1 MISAPAPAVA
11 AAAASQEQLTM
22 HRDRNRAPTDVV
34 QGEEALGTSEERLRL
49 ALAAARMGIWSWDF
63 STNGIQW
70 SDQIDVLLGL
80 APGSLDRSFS
90 GYVEHI
96 HPEDRDA
103 VRRVLREAREGPTR
117 DLVLEYRVL
126 WPDGSER
133 WVEGRGRVYVDQT
146 GRPANVTGTLVD
158 ITDRKRVERE
168 REVANQA
175 LACLAR
181 RVTSDGGD
189 LETVLQEITRTAADT
204 LNVERC
210 SIWVFD
216 AERTRIQCLD
226 IYERTPGRHAKGA
239 ELAAMS
245 YPAYFAA
252 LRRAR
257 TLAVRDARADPCTSE
272 LRDDYLDV
280 LGVSSLLDAPVHS
293 GRRLMGVVC
302 HEHVGQP
309 RDWSPE
315 AQSFAGSIADL
326 ACRAMEGAERR
337 RAEQRLHVAYE
348 QLQNLTRRL
357 EAAKEEE
364 RRAIA
369 RELHDE
375 MGQALT
381 AIKINIHLAS
391 EGSTPDQLA
400 HRLSDTLSVIDRLID
415 RIRAMSLDLRP
426 PLLDELGLVPA
437 LRGYL
442 EAQERRSGLRIVLTA
457 DPESLRL
464 PPELE
469 IAGFRVVQEAVTNVV
484 RHAEAHGIR
493 ITLAVVEGHL
503 DLSVIDDGRGF
514 ALAEVMERAAR
525 GQHLGLLGIQ
535 ERALTLGGDMRVLS
549 APGQGAEIHV
559 RVPVRTM
566 A

>member
-1 MISAPAPAVA
+1 
-11 AAAASQEQLTM
+11 M
-22 HRDRNRAPTDVV
+22 HRDRNRALARAV
-34 QGEEALGTSEERLRL
+34 QGRDAFRTSEERLRR
-49 ALAAARMGIWSWDF
+49 ALAAARMGAWSWDF
-63 STNGIQW
+63 ATSDVDW
-70 SDQIDVLLGL
+70 SDQVDALLGV
-80 APGSLDRSFS
+80 APGSLDRTFHT
-90 GYVEHI
+90 YVEHI
-96 HPEDRDA
+96 HPDDREA
-103 VRRVLREAREGPTR
+103 VRRVLRRAREGPTH
-117 DLVLEYRVL
+117 DLVLEHRVI

-133 WVEGRGRVYVDQT
+133 WVEGRGQVYFDET
-146 GRPANVTGTLVD
+146 GQPANVTGTLVD
-158 ITDRKRVERE
+158 ITDRKRVEGE
-168 REVANQA
+168 RVAANQA
-175 LACLAR
+175 LVSLVR
-181 RVTSDGGD
+181 SVTLDRGD
-189 LETVLQEITRTAADT
+189 LETVLQEITCTAADT
-204 LNVERC
+204 LDVERC

-226 IYERTPGRHAKGA
+226 MYERTPRRHSRGA
-239 ELAAMS
+239 ELAAMR

-252 LRRAR
+252 LRQAR
-257 TLAVRDARADPCTSE
+257 TLAIRDAQTDPCTSE
-272 LRDDYLDV
+272 LRQDYLDV

-302 HEHVGQP
+302 HEHVGPP
-309 RDWSPE
+309 REWSPE

-357 EAAKEEE
+357 DAAKEDE

-381 AIKINIHLAS
+381 AIKINLHLAS
-391 EGSTPDQLA
+391 DGASSDQLA
-400 HRLSDTLSVIDRLID
+400 HRLSDTMSVIDRLLD

-442 EAQERRSGLRIVLTA
+442 EAQERRSGLQIVLTA
-457 DPESLRL
+457 DPATRRL
-464 PPELE
+464 HPELE
-469 IAGFRVVQEAVTNVV
+469 IAGFRVVQEAVTNIV
-484 RHAEAHGIR
+484 RHAQAHGVR
-493 ITLAVVEGHL
+493 VTLVVADGHL

-514 ALAEVMERAAR
+514 DVPEVMNRAAR
-525 GQHLGLLGIQ
+525 GQHLGLLGLQ
-535 ERALTLGGDMRVLS
+535 ERARTLGGEAKVLS
-549 APGQGAEIHV
+549 APGQGAEI
-559 RVPVRTM
+559 RLRLPVRTM

>member
-1 MISAPAPAVA
+1 
-11 AAAASQEQLTM
+11 M
-22 HRDRNRAPTDVV
+22 HRDRHRAPAHVV
-34 QGEEALGTSEERLRL
+34 QGEEAHGPSEERLSL
-49 ALAAARMGIWSWDF
+49 ALAAARMGAWSWDF
-63 STNGIQW
+63 STNSLHW

-80 APGSLDRSFS
+80 APGSLERTFN

-103 VRRVLREAREGPTR
+103 VRRVLRGAREGPAR
-117 DLVLEYRVL
+117 DLVLEYRVI

-133 WVEGRGRVYVDQT
+133 WVEGRGQVYVDQT
-146 GRPANVTGTLVD
+146 GQPANVAGTLVD

-168 REVANQA
+168 RDAANQA
-175 LACLAR
+175 LACLVR
-181 RVTSDGGD
+181 SVTLDRGD
-189 LETVLQEITRTAADT
+189 LETVLQEITQTAADT
-204 LNVERC
+204 LKVERC
-210 SIWVFD
+210 SLWVFD

-226 IYERTPGRHAKGA
+226 MYERTPRRHSKGA
-239 ELAAMS
+239 ELAAIR

-252 LRRAR
+252 LRLAR
-257 TLAVRDARADPCTSE
+257 TLAVRDARTDPRTSE

-302 HEHVGQP
+302 HEHIGPP

-315 AQSFAGSIADL
+315 ARSFAGSIADL
-326 ACRAMEGAERR
+326 ACRAIEGAERR
-337 RAEQRLHVAYE
+337 RAEQRLQVAYE

-364 RRAIA
+364 RRALA

-381 AIKINIHLAS
+381 AIKINIHLVS
-391 EGSTPDQLA
+391 EGAAPDQLA

-442 EAQERRSGLRIVLTA
+442 EAQEQRSGLRIVLTA
-457 DPESLRL
+457 DPATLRL
-464 PPELE
+464 PPEIE

-484 RHAEAHGIR
+484 RHAHAHGIR
-493 ITLAVVEGHL
+493 ITLAVVDGHL

-514 ALAEVMERAAR
+514 ELAEVMERAAR
-525 GQHLGLLGIQ
+525 GQHLGLLGLQ
-535 ERALTLGGDMRVLS
+535 ERALTLGGDMKVLS
-549 APGQGAEIHV
+549 APGQGTAIHV